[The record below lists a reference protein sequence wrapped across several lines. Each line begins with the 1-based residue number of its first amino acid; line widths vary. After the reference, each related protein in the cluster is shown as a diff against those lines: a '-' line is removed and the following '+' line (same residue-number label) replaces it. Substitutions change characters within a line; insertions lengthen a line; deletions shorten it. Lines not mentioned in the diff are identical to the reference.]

1 MKTPLKWL
9 KRYVD
14 IDIPL
19 EELCNKMV
27 LCGFEVEE
35 IIDLSATMR
44 NVVVGKILK
53 IDRHPDADKLVV
65 CQVDVGKEAPVQ
77 IVTGASNV
85 FEGAL
90 IPAALHNSLLPTGME
105 IKKGKLRGV
114 VSEGMMCSG
123 EELNLKEADYPGA
136 GVYGIL
142 ILREDYA
149 PGTDM
154 RDVLGLNDVII
165 DFAVTPNRPDCQSIL
180 GIARE
185 VAAVLKKE
193 VKIPVPTYTAKGGN
207 VKDYISVTVEDF
219 DLCPRYYGCVVDNV
233 RIAPSPEWMKECLN
247 AAGMRPINNI
257 VDITNFVMLE
267 TGQPMHAF
275 DLRDVKGHQIIVR
288 RANEGEGI
296 TTLDEKEYTL
306 TNDMLV
312 IADAEG
318 PSCLAGIMG
327 SLNSE
332 IKDDT
337 PTIFFESA
345 KFRRD
350 SVRRTAR
357 ALGIRTESSARFE
370 KGMDI
375 INTEFAMKRALQ
387 LIEELDAGDIIE
399 GYIDLNEGL
408 PQERELKVPAADVNA
423 LLGVEI
429 PGETMADILNS
440 LCIPTVLEDGV
451 LVSKIPH
458 FRDDIEGRADI
469 AEEVVRIY
477 GYDHIDG
484 KPMVASITRGCKT
497 PERLNN
503 DKIKAR
509 LVGCGLHEIETYS
522 FISAKAPDVLGL
534 AEDDERRIA
543 VPIQNPLSEEYAV
556 MRTQLLSSML
566 RVLEINNSRKN
577 PYAGLFE
584 IGSRYIP
591 KALPVEELPD
601 ELATLSIGLYGEHVD
616 FFVLKGLIEVVFSA
630 FGVEPD
636 YEAYKETFL
645 HPGRSAAAKVDGKV
659 LAVFGELHPVVAGK
673 YDFDTRI
680 YIAQVDLDGLYKAAD
695 NGVKIFK
702 ALPKFPAVE
711 RDLALLCDESVPVA
725 KIEKILTRCGGK
737 RLEKLTLFDVY
748 QGAQIEKGKKSVAY
762 RMLLR
767 SAEGTMTEEEI
778 TSIMN
783 KAMRELQKED
793 IVLRS

>member
-19 EELCNKMV
+19 EELCNRMV

-35 IIDLSATMR
+35 TIDLSQTMR

-53 IDRHPDADKLVV
+53 IERHPDADKLVV
-65 CQVDVGKEAPVQ
+65 CQVDVGQENPVQ
-77 IVTGASNV
+77 IVTGAANV

-90 IPAALHNSLLPTGME
+90 VPVALHNSKLPNGTE

-114 VSEGMMCSG
+114 ASEGMMCSG
-123 EELNLKEADYPGA
+123 GELNLKEADYPGA
-136 GVYGIL
+136 EVYGIL
-142 ILREDYA
+142 ILREEYA

-180 GIARE
+180 GISRE

-193 VKIPVPTYTAKGGN
+193 VKMPVPVFETKGGN
-207 VKDYISVTVEDF
+207 VNDHISVTVEDY
-219 DLCPRYYGCVVDNV
+219 DLCPRYYGTVVKNV
-233 RIAPSPEWMKECLN
+233 RIAPSPAWMKECLS

-275 DLRDVKGHQIIVR
+275 DLRDVKGAQIIVR
-288 RANEGEGI
+288 RAREGERI
-296 TTLDEKEYTL
+296 TTLDSKEYAL
-306 TNDMLV
+306 TNEMLV

-332 IKDDT
+332 IKPDT
-337 PTIFFESA
+337 RDIFFESA

-387 LIEELDAGDIIE
+387 LICELDAGDVIE
-399 GYIDLNEGL
+399 GHIDLNEGL
-408 PQERELKVPAADVNA
+408 PEERELRVPTADVNA

-429 PGETMADILNS
+429 PGEKMQEILCS
-440 LCIPTVLEDGV
+440 LCIPTRLENGV
-451 LVSKIPH
+451 LISKIPH
-458 FRDDIEGRADI
+458 FREDMEGRADV

-477 GYDHIDG
+477 GYDHIEG
-484 KPMVASITRGCKT
+484 KPMVGPILRGQKT
-497 PERLNN
+497 PERLNA
-503 DKIKAR
+503 DKIKNL

-534 AEDDERRIA
+534 KADDPRRCA
-543 VPIQNPLSEEYAV
+543 VPIQNPLSEETAV

-577 PYAGLFE
+577 PEARLFE
-584 IGSRYIP
+584 VGTRYIP
-591 KALPVEELPD
+591 KALPMEELPD
-601 ELATLSIGLYGEHVD
+601 ELPTLSIGLYGEKID
-616 FFVLKGLIEVVFSA
+616 FFVLKGILERLFAA
-630 FGVEPD
+630 FGTEVS
-636 YEAYKETFL
+636 YEAYEEPYL
-645 HPGRSAAAKVDGKV
+645 HPGRSAAAFAGDKK
-659 LAVFGELHPVVAGK
+659 LAVFGELHPLVAAK
-673 YDFDTRI
+673 YGFEGRV
-680 YIAQVDLDGLYKAAD
+680 YMAEADLAGLYAAAD
-695 NGVKIFK
+695 QNVKIFTP
-702 ALPKFPAVE
+702 LPKFPAVE
-711 RDLALLCDESVPVA
+711 RDLALICDEDVPVA
-725 KIEKILTRCGGK
+725 RIEAIIRGCGGK
-737 RLEKLTLFDVY
+737 HMEKLSLFDVY

-767 SAEGTMTEEEI
+767 SGEGTMTEEEI
-778 TSIMN
+778 TSIMDRI
-783 KAMRELQKED
+783 MRALAKEN